1 MIKTFTVDTSN
12 IEEMLKLRNTLSS
25 MIGNAKREQTGA
37 VSKRENI
44 RKKYHAMRNILETDI
59 SHLWENDFLS
69 TERKFYVY
77 FHCDPTRTL
86 KIQSNP
92 DHAFAA
98 SLNAPNVPFYVG
110 KGTGSRAFDL
120 DRNGSHRKIRQKI
133 KMFNKDVIP
142 IIVQENLTEA
152 EALALEAKLIDIFGL
167 TSVGGCLVNL
177 DECVHKERR
186 DIYKNDLKKISN
198 YYENILT

>member
-86 KIQSNP
+86 KIQSGSCVCCFVKRP
-92 DHAFAA
+92 KCAI
-98 SLNAPNVPFYVG
+98 LCG
-110 KGTGSRAFDL
+110 KRHG
-120 DRNGSHRKIRQKI
+120 
-133 KMFNKDVIP
+133 IP
-142 IIVQENLTEA
+142 
-152 EALALEAKLIDIFGL
+152 
-167 TSVGGCLVNL
+167 CL
-177 DECVHKERR
+177 
-186 DIYKNDLKKISN
+186 
-198 YYENILT
+198 